1 MNVVLFVCSLG
12 LLSVVQSLT
21 SIPDFKVSD
30 NAIAQLVNQMRD
42 ADAEKP
48 QFCDITLNYQG
59 YFNGRESVSYNLFKS
74 IKPTLFKR
82 PSFAKL
88 LALRKYFN
96 PQTGV
101 AEVQSQAKIQAIKEF
116 FETVWSS
123 GPFKKLIEFVRAHSK
138 SIDLLVNKQIESTD
152 HPWAKDPNTFR
163 QAVMSIWFDTF
174 SRAKGKL
181 DSSGFEHVFLGEV
194 KNQQVSGMHNWA
206 VMADLERS
214 PTENFIYRGYLR
226 KEFDVIAEVNLMWKG
241 FEKPQGSFLANSS
254 PAFDFS
260 LLTACFLARRGPGN
274 KCFATIDGCN
284 IAVQSY
290 EQAQNGKMFIG
301 TVYPAIG
308 RSSPTCQKNYNQ
320 RKTSC
325 SL

>member
-1 MNVVLFVCSLG
+1 MNVVLFACSLG
-12 LLSVVQSLT
+12 LLSVAQSLT
-21 SIPDFKVSD
+21 AIPDFKVSD
-30 NAIAQLVNQMRD
+30 DAIVQLVNSMRA
-42 ADAEKP
+42 ADTEKP

-59 YFNGRESVSYNLFKS
+59 NFNGRDSVPYNLFNS
-74 IKPTLFKR
+74 VNSALFKR

-101 AEVQSQAKIQAIKEF
+101 AEVQSQAKIHAIKDF
-116 FETVWSS
+116 FEAVWSS
-123 GPFKKLIEFVRAHSK
+123 GPFKKLIEFVRAH
-138 SIDLLVNKQIESTD
+138 N

-163 QAVMSIWFDTF
+163 QAIMSLWFDSF

-181 DSSGFEHVFLGEV
+181 DS
-194 KNQQVSGMHNWA
+194 A

-214 PTENFIYRGYLR
+214 PTENFIYRGYIR

-241 FEKPQGSFLANSS
+241 FEKPHGSFLANSS

-274 KCFATIDGCN
+274 KCFAVIDGCN

-290 EQAQNGKMFIG
+290 EQLQNGKIFIG

-308 RSSPTCQKNYNQ
+308 RNSPTCQRNYNQ

-325 SL
+325 SIR